1 MRRRYFVIIVFLVA
15 FAAAAC
21 AKTTLTSRERLVN
34 EQLPKPATVWV
45 YDFAATPGDIP
56 ADSAFAGK
64 FESPPQTDEHIA
76 AGRKLG
82 NRMAVDLVKRINA
95 MGMPAKLATAT
106 SKPQVNDLVL
116 KGYLLSSE
124 EGKTGRR
131 VLIGLGAGTTDLH
144 VAAEGFQMTST
155 GLRRLGYGSTEAKGG
170 KTPGVGVGA
179 ATYAITGSPAGLIIT
194 SGMKL
199 YGEKSGKGKLE
210 GRVDQTAKEIADI
223 LKKRFQE
230 QGWI

>member
-1 MRRRYFVIIVFLVA
+1 MYVSIIFILALAVA
-15 FAAAAC
+15 GC
-21 AKTTLTSRERLVN
+21 AKTEITSREQLVT
-34 EQLPKPATVWV
+34 EKLPKPANIWV
-45 YDFAATPGDIP
+45 YDFAATPADIP

-64 FESPPQTDEHIA
+64 FESPPQTDVHMA
-76 AGRKLG
+76 TGRKLG
-82 NRMAVDLVKRINA
+82 NRLAVDLVKQINA
-95 MGMPAKLATAT
+95 MGMPAKHATAS

-116 KGYLLSSE
+116 RGYLLSSE

-131 VLIGLGAGTTDLH
+131 VLIGLGAGTTDLQA
-144 VAAEGFQMTST
+144 AAEGFQVTPT

-179 ATYAITGSPAGLIIT
+179 ATYAITGSPVGLIVT

-199 YGEKSGKGKLE
+199 YGEKSGKGKIE